1 MQTLELNS
9 EIKTI
14 NIKTINIKTCKGE
27 IIMEYRKFEDKYI
40 VRIQKNEEIMEQLK
54 ILCKKEDIKLGS
66 IEGLGAAKEV
76 EIGLFNTETKEY
88 KTTILNGMFE
98 ITSLIG
104 NISTKDGET
113 YLHCHIN
120 ISDESLNVK
129 GGHLVRAVI
138 SATGEIIVTKING
151 TVDRRLDEEVGLNL
165 FLFE

>member
-1 MQTLELNS
+1 
-9 EIKTI
+9 
-14 NIKTINIKTCKGE
+14 
-27 IIMEYRKFEDKYI
+27 
-40 VRIQKNEEIMEQLK
+40 MEQLK

-129 GGHLVRAVI
+129 GGQLVRAVI
-138 SATGEIIVTKING
+138 SATGVIIVTKING